1 MKRKKINPKVYD
13 LRSYDLAYVVLKP
26 SSLLFKEYEDVV
38 NFDTLKKK
46 HYITG
51 KLITLERINLNTSSM
66 IQYPKFRTVSMV
78 PAKSIEAY
86 NMTLK
91 EEYKEQYIIH
101 IHFSVIDCITL
112 PFDAFDWKK

>member
-1 MKRKKINPKVYD
+1 MKRKEPSPKVYD
-13 LRSYDLAYVVLKP
+13 LRNYDLAYVVLKSN
-26 SSLLFKEYEDVV
+26 SSLLTEYEDFV
-38 NFDTLKKK
+38 NFDPTKKK

-51 KLITLERINLNTSSM
+51 KLITLERINLSTSSM

-86 NMTLK
+86 NKTLK
-91 EEYKEQYIIH
+91 EEQKEQYIIH